1 MSEPSENNASKKKG
15 KLSGVIAQDLPS
27 TPKQWAVNI
36 VVILLATMLY
46 ALALKIFTAPNQIA
60 PGGVTGISTIIN
72 YLTMEVTPGGL
83 PIGTVNLILNIP
95 IAILGLIK
103 LGRHFMIKTIIYLLS
118 FSVFSDIVFANLPTY
133 TNNRLVAAVF
143 GGAMMGCAI
152 GLIMSRG
159 GSTGGMDIIN
169 KLIQR
174 RLPHLQLGQ
183 VVLASDAV
191 IVLISMFAYRDVEPG
206 LFALITM
213 FISSTALDKVLY
225 GFNTCKF
232 MYIIAD
238 DVQELGRR
246 INQEMHRGAT
256 ILESYGSYT
265 NERRPTLMVAVRQ
278 SEYYRIKKIINQVD
292 PMAFVIVT
300 SATEVAG
307 KGFTAGLP
315 KF

>member
-1 MSEPSENNASKKKG
+1 MKETNGNNESGGNPKKG
-15 KLSGVIAQDLPS
+15 RLSGVMAQDLPS

-36 VVILLATMLY
+36 LVILLATMLY
-46 ALALKIFTAPNQIA
+46 ACALKVFTAPNQIA

-72 YLTMEVTPGGL
+72 YLTGF

-95 IAILGLIK
+95 IAILGFIK
-103 LGRHFMIKTIIYLLS
+103 LGRHIMIKTIIYLLS
-118 FSVFSDIVFANLPTY
+118 FSFFSDILFAGLPVY

-143 GGAMMGCAI
+143 GGALMGCAI

-159 GSTGGMDIIN
+159 GSTGGMDIVN

-174 RLPHLQLGQ
+174 RLPHLKLGQ
-183 VVLASDAV
+183 VVLASDVV
-191 IVLISMFAYRDVEPG
+191 IVILSMLAYQDVEPG

-238 DVQELGRR
+238 DVPELGRR

-315 KF
+315 RS